1 MRTPPAA
8 ISREGFDELFQK
20 VSNWRLWGNDD
31 ERGTLN
37 YITPECVR
45 AAASLVRS
53 GSTVSMAVPIN
64 KVAGPDNPHP
74 VSHYMSMTFDGDSA
88 LGEPGFSLDFMAGER
103 FTATAIPTL
112 TRSATWLTGEGCTTA
127 SQHQRSQR
135 ADRAFRT

>member
-20 VSNWRLWGNDD
+20 VSNWGVWGNDD

-45 AAASLVRS
+45 TAAALVRS
-53 GSTVSMAVPIN
+53 GRTISMAVPIN

-74 VSHYMSMTFDGDSA
+74 VSH
-88 LGEPGFSLDFMAGER
+88 
-103 FTATAIPTL
+103 
-112 TRSATWLTGEGCTTA
+112 
-127 SQHQRSQR
+127 
-135 ADRAFRT
+135 